1 MKPFDPRLVKYARAT
16 SLFIFI
22 IVILGGLVALITIG
36 QARIL
41 TQIISI
47 GFQTTTLTNATLSLI
62 GLATFYAIAR
72 GFLAW
77 ATEYSATQMSAK
89 VKRDLRKVVMSHA
102 LNAGPIPVAR
112 IGSAKL
118 NNLLTRGIDG
128 LDAYFTKY
136 LPQLV
141 LAVVVPLIIG
151 SVIAFNDL
159 LSGLIIVLTI
169 PLIPI
174 FMILVGWYTQTQM
187 TQQWNSLQ
195 RLSHYFYDIVG
206 GFNTLKIF
214 QRLDHQDREIKRV
227 GIQYRKTTMQV
238 LRVSFL
244 SAFVL
249 ELLATLSVALIAVS
263 IGVRLVSGSMDLYTG
278 LLILLLAPEVYLPLR
293 MVGTHFH
300 AAAEGLGA
308 TDELFNFLEAEPKT
322 ASKVERFPSQVKQI
336 EINNLKIEIED
347 LQISFPD
354 FIATSGTL
362 TLLTGRSGSGKTN
375 LLYCLFGLRT
385 PKTGTITIQD
395 LDVLKIVTPEI
406 LKNMTWLPQHP
417 LLLPGTVEENLLLAK
432 PTASDFEIN
441 QALQS
446 VGLEDKKNN
455 FIKDQKGLSTGEARR
470 VAFARLLLNPKQ
482 IVLLDEPTASLDEAS
497 SKLIVQQVENLV
509 KRGHLVIATTHHEDL
524 QAIAD
529 QCINLENNK
538 LVLA

>member
-1 MKPFDPRLVKYARAT
+1 MKPFDPRLVKYARST
-16 SLFIFI
+16 SLFILI
-22 IVILGGLVALITIG
+22 SVILGGLVAVVTIG

-41 TQIISI
+41 TQIISS
-47 GFQTTTLTNATLSLI
+47 GFQTAKLSNLI
-62 GLATFYAIAR
+62 LGLISLAVFFAITR
-72 GFLAW
+72 GLLAW

-102 LNAGPIPVAR
+102 LNSGPIPVAR

-187 TQQWNSLQ
+187 TQQWNALQ

-214 QRLDHQDREIKRV
+214 RRLDHQDREIKRV

-308 TDELFNFLEAEPKT
+308 TDELFNFLEEESETKNQIAQ
-322 ASKVERFPSQVKQI
+322 FPSPVNNL
-336 EINNLKIEIED
+336 EINDLKIELGD
-347 LQISFPD
+347 LEISFPN
-354 FIATSGTL
+354 FIAKSGTL
-362 TLLTGRSGSGKTN
+362 TLLTGRSGSGKSN
-375 LLYCLFGLRT
+375 LLYCLFGLRI
-385 PKTGTITIQD
+385 PKTGLVRIQD
-395 LDVLKIVTPEI
+395 LDVLKIKKSEI
-406 LKNMTWLPQHP
+406 LENISWLPQNP

-432 PTASDFEIN
+432 PAASEFEIN
-441 QALQS
+441 HALQA
-446 VGLEDKKNN
+446 VGLAEKRHSL
-455 FIKDQKGLSTGEARR
+455 IRDQKGLSTGEARR
-470 VAFARLLLNPKQ
+470 IAFARLLLNPKQ
-482 IVLLDEPTASLDEAS
+482 IILLDEPTASLDEAS
-497 SKLIVQQVENLV
+497 SDLIVQQIKNLV
-509 KRGHLVIATTHHEDL
+509 QQGCLVVATTHHEDL
-524 QAIAD
+524 QAIAA
-529 QCINLENNK
+529 QSINLENNK
-538 LVLA
+538 LVLS

>member
-1 MKPFDPRLVKYARAT
+1 MKPFDPRLIKYARST
-16 SLFIFI
+16 SVFIFI
-22 IVILGGLVALITIG
+22 IVALGALVAIVTIG

-41 TQIISI
+41 TQIVST
-47 GFQTTTLTNATLSLI
+47 GFQTAKLTEATLGLI
-62 GLATFYAIAR
+62 GLAIFYALAR
-72 GFLAW
+72 GLLAW
-77 ATEYSATQMSAK
+77 ITEFSATQMSAK

-102 LNAGPIPVAR
+102 VYAGPIPIAR

-151 SVIAFNDL
+151 SLIAFNDL

-174 FMILVGWYTQTQM
+174 FMVLVGWFTQTQM

-195 RLSHYFYDIVG
+195 RLSHYFYDIVS

-214 QRLDHQDREIKRV
+214 KRLDHQDREIKRV

-308 TDELFNFLEAEPKT
+308 TDELFNFLEEKSELDIRQQKLPDL
-322 ASKVERFPSQVKQI
+322 VKSLVVT
-336 EINNLKIEIED
+336 NLKIEIDD
-347 LQISFPD
+347 LEISYPD
-354 FIATSGTL
+354 FAATSGTL
-362 TLLTGRSGSGKTN
+362 TLLTGKSGSGKTN
-375 LLYCLFGLRT
+375 LLYCIYGLRT
-385 PKTGTITIQD
+385 PKAGDVKIQD
-395 LDVLKIVTPEI
+395 LDVLKIEKTEI
-406 LKNMTWLPQHP
+406 LKNISWLPQNP
-417 LLLPGTVEENLLLAK
+417 LLLPGTVKENLLLAK
-432 PTASDFEIN
+432 PEASEEEVE
-441 QALQS
+441 QALVA
-446 VGLEDKKNN
+446 VGLLDKKHQV
-455 FIKDQKGLSTGEARR
+455 IADQKGLSAGESRR
-470 VAFARLLLNPKQ
+470 IGFARLLLNPKQ
-482 IVLLDEPTASLDEAS
+482 IVLLDEPTASLDKAS
-497 SKLIVQQVENLV
+497 SDLVVNQIKNLTQ
-509 KRGHLVIATTHHEDL
+509 KGCLVLATTHNDDL
-524 QAIAD
+524 QAIAS
-529 QCINLENNK
+529 QSINLENNK

>member
-1 MKPFDPRLVKYARAT
+1 MKPFDPRLIKYARST
-16 SLFIFI
+16 SFFIL
-22 IVILGGLVALITIG
+22 VILLLGSLVALVTIG
-36 QARIL
+36 QAQIL
-41 TQIISI
+41 TELIAT
-47 GFQTTTLTNATLSLI
+47 GFQTAKLSNSTFGLI
-62 GLATFYAIAR
+62 GIAIFYAIAR

-77 ATEYSATQMSAK
+77 ATEYSAAKMSAK
-89 VKRDLRKVVMSHA
+89 VKRDLRQVVMSHA
-102 LNAGPIPVAR
+102 LSVGPIPVSNV
-112 IGSAKL
+112 GSAKL

-141 LAVVVPLIIG
+141 LAVVVPLIVG

-159 LSGLIIVLTI
+159 LSGVIIVLTI

-174 FMILVGWYTQTQM
+174 FMVLIGWYTQNQM

-195 RLSHYFYDIVG
+195 RLSHYFYDILS

-227 GIQYRKTTMQV
+227 GTEYRKTTMEV

-263 IGVRLVSGSMDLYTG
+263 IGVRLVNGSIDLYTG

-308 TDELFNFLEAEPKT
+308 TDELFNFLEQKT
-322 ASKVERFPSQVKQI
+322 ELSGQERNFPTQVNSLKVE
-336 EINNLKIEIED
+336 NLKIEIGD
-347 LQISFPD
+347 LQLSYPNFV
-354 FIATSGTL
+354 AHSGTL
-362 TLLTGRSGSGKTN
+362 TLLTGKSGSGKSN
-375 LLYCLFGLRT
+375 FLYSVYGLRT
-385 PKTGTITIQD
+385 PSSGSVMVD
-395 LDVLKIVTPEI
+395 DFDVLEI
-406 LKNMTWLPQHP
+406 KKSELLKNISWLPQNP

-432 PTASDFEIN
+432 PEATEVQVAA
-441 QALQS
+441 ALQS
-446 VGLEDKKNN
+446 VGLLAKKEMI
-455 FIKDQKGLSTGEARR
+455 IKDQAGLSFGETRR
-470 VAFARLLLNPKQ
+470 IAFARLLLNPKQ
-482 IVLLDEPTASLDEAS
+482 IVLLDEPTASLDQTSAQ
-497 SKLIVQQVENLV
+497 LIVSQIENLV
-509 KRGHLVIATTHHEDL
+509 RQGFLVIATSHNEDL

-529 QCINLENNK
+529 QSINLENNK